1 MHLPVQ
7 IKPADGP
14 NSTLLFWSTVHAIAQ
29 RHPSAPSTSSIED
42 LEYLSRLRCH
52 LYGRYQE
59 NGLLVCLGDY
69 TACNHSQQILNTF
82 NNDIKQWGKFSD
94 TSRSLGSTKGFL
106 SNSGSFLSDFR
117 FDPLDI
123 NGVTSSTLL
132 EISKSLAAHDRQICL
147 TDEETDEEETDFEIL
162 QAAQSPTTPTKRK
175 NSTPAQS
182 PPIKSPRSSA
192 SLLAYKS

>member
-1 MHLPVQ
+1 M
-7 IKPADGP
+7 
-14 NSTLLFWSTVHAIAQ
+14 
-29 RHPSAPSTSSIED
+29 
-42 LEYLSRLRCH
+42 
-52 LYGRYQE
+52 
-59 NGLLVCLGDY
+59 
-69 TACNHSQQILNTF
+69 NTF

-94 TSRSLGSTKGFL
+94 TSRSVGSTKGFL

-132 EISKSLAAHDRQICL
+132 EISKSLAAHERQICL

-182 PPIKSPRSSA
+182 PPIKSPRTSPLKRHSSIA
-192 SLLAYKS
+192 FYRPPNNEEVQKEALRDRRAAFRVQQEESETTNPPRRMVLPITRLSRNHRN